1 VRHALLPPE
10 GDGSSAPC
18 GAELFFFLFLTREEL
33 RARTIHAD
41 GDKWAKSNGV
51 LGALRIESTGKR
63 EKRQPIGGNDQ
74 LPLDFRDFWSLAFET
89 LNSRGVWA
97 KNSACDIAGEDA
109 RALAEL
115 IFSAIFR

>member
-1 VRHALLPPE
+1 M
-10 GDGSSAPC
+10 GSTPKSV
-18 GAELFFFLFLTREEL
+18 FFHVQP
-33 RARTIHAD
+33 AKAD
-41 GDKWAKSNGV
+41 GV
-51 LGALRIESTGKR
+51 FGALRVKATGKR

-74 LPLDFRDFWSLAFET
+74 LPLDFRDFWSLAFKT

-97 KNSACDIAGEDA
+97 KNSACDIAGKDA